1 MLLHAS
7 SSFPQVVFGSR
18 MPPSAILRRAPG
30 KANERMQPVKVA
42 GIVLGVVLGVL
53 TLLSLMCL
61 VVWRKVKA
69 RRRARAAASEGVP
82 LETSERAAQL
92 GGAPRASTIRPER
105 PGKLSYTTP
114 STFDSI
120 ATIVQTQ
127 SKNAGLSRDPKSLT
141 AEKRAQ
147 AAQVLFNQLDV
158 LLASAPQPKGWPSY
172 SPEGLQIEQLRR
184 KIALLMDEDTKEDS
198 KRQSESHA
206 RRAVSFAAIP
216 QPEPEASGSVNA
228 VAGSSSGAGTAVGQE
243 RAEEIRR
250 LVEEVEKLT
259 LTEKR
264 FSRKTQQRVEK
275 LQSRIASL
283 TDAPG
288 TRVATESP
296 TGALEESKGEK

>member
-7 SSFPQVVFGSR
+7 SPFPLIFGSR
-18 MPPSAILRRAPG
+18 MPPSAMLRRALG
-30 KANERMQPVKVA
+30 KANEPMQPVKVA

-53 TLLSLMCL
+53 TLLSLTCL

-69 RRRARAAASEGVP
+69 RRRARAIASEGVP

-92 GGAPRASTIRPER
+92 SVTPRAFTIRQPGPER

-127 SKNAGLSRDPKSLT
+127 SKHSETRKASQPRSC
-141 AEKRAQ
+141 
-147 AAQVLFNQLDV
+147 AQVLFNQLDV

-172 SPEGLQIEQLRR
+172 SPEGLQIEQMRR
-184 KIALLMDEDTKEDS
+184 KIALLMDEDMKEE

-206 RRAVSFAAIP
+206 RRAVSFAAVP
-216 QPEPEASGSVNA
+216 QPEPEPSGSGNA
-228 VAGSSSGAGTAVGQE
+228 VAGSSSGTGTAAGQE
-243 RAEEIRR
+243 RAEEVQR

-259 LTEKR
+259 SAERR

-296 TGALEESKGEK
+296 PGALEESKVEK